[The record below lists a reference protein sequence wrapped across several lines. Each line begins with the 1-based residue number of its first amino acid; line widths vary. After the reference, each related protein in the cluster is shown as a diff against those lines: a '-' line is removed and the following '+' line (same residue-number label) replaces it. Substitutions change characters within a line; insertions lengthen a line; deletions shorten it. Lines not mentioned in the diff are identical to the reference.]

1 MAETLDDALVIA
13 DAEGHYYVIPHELIR
28 QTRVPDELKD
38 AIDDL
43 LGVDTVGFA
52 SLGLGYSLV
61 GPLTAARQEAEGFE
75 LPPGPRVVV
84 VPAGEERP

>member
-1 MAETLDDALVIA
+1 MLETPDDALVIA
-13 DAEGHYYVIPHELIR
+13 DADGHYYVIPHELIQ

-38 AIDDL
+38 VIDEL

-61 GPLTAARQEAEGFE
+61 GPLTAARQEAEDFH
-75 LPPGPRVVV
+75 LPPARVVV
-84 VPAGEERP
+84 VPADEA